1 MPYEHIKK
9 NSGQCLASYT
19 FEASKRLVIS
29 ARNRKYCKGRV
40 LWLMLVSSLLL
51 FQSLCFMDAS
61 AQTRISDLVEVRHA
75 MGRELI
81 GYGLVTGLDRT
92 GDRTLSSRGAV
103 FTVQSI
109 ANMLE
114 NFGITIEADR
124 LRTRNVAAV
133 MVTSRIGP
141 YHSPGSEIDVTVSSL
156 GDASSLQGGVLLQTP
171 MFDPDN
177 EEVFVKA
184 QGALVVGGI
193 TAEIPGAR
201 MTRNQTLT
209 AIVPGGGIV
218 QQNDEF
224 SHDAETP
231 LGLVMRDPNYTNARR
246 IVEVVNT
253 TFDEELATVQHPG
266 LVTVQW
272 PEAFQE
278 PGTMNIFIS
287 IILEQEIVVDTP
299 ARVVINERTGTIVAG
314 GNVIIDEVMVSH
326 GNIQIRTQVRPF
338 VVQPPPFTPGQPVI
352 GEIPQVGISEQ
363 SAQTLMLE
371 EGTTV
376 ENLAVSMN
384 SLGLSPRDIISIFQA
399 IDRAGA
405 LRAKL
410 IVM

>member
-1 MPYEHIKK
+1 
-9 NSGQCLASYT
+9 
-19 FEASKRLVIS
+19 
-29 ARNRKYCKGRV
+29 
-40 LWLMLVSSLLL
+40 
-51 FQSLCFMDAS
+51 MDAS